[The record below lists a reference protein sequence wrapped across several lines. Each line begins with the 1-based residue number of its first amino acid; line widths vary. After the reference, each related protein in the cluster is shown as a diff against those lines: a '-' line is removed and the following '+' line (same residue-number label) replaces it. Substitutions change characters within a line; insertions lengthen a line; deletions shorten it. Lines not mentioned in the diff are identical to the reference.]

1 MTAEIIY
8 FYSRLF
14 RLRLAE
20 DSQNIFSDD
29 ITFETTD
36 GKIFFDKSK
45 VFSGF
50 LEGSQYF
57 FLIFKTNTHV
67 VDDEFSRVDGIF
79 TSDGLFDGHIQ
90 TRDTLFY
97 VEPAKR

>member
-1 MTAEIIY
+1 MIIY

-29 ITFETTD
+29 ITFETTE

-45 VFSGF
+45 IFSGF
-50 LEGSQYF
+50 LE
-57 FLIFKTNTHV
+57 
-67 VDDEFSRVDGIF
+67 DDEFSRVDGIF

>member
-1 MTAEIIY
+1 M
-8 FYSRLF
+8 F

-29 ITFETTD
+29 ITFETTE

-50 LEGSQYF
+50 LEGNDIV
-57 FLIFKTNTHV
+57 FLIFNTKTKPTVIV

>member
-1 MTAEIIY
+1 M
-8 FYSRLF
+8 F
-14 RLRLAE
+14 RLPLAE

-29 ITFETTD
+29 ITFETTE

-45 VFSGF
+45 IFSGF
-50 LEGSQYF
+50 LEGNDIV
-57 FLIFKTNTHV
+57 FLIINAKTNPTVIV